1 LPWLQRAGGASPHIH
16 PWTFYLERLAW
27 FHPPKSPVWSEGAI
41 LVLALVGMGVSWVG
55 RKSALHRFL
64 AVYTV
69 ALTAAYSG
77 IAYKTPWCLL
87 SFWQGMILLAGVGAA
102 AVSEATRGR
111 TWKLVWGLVLA
122 GVTAHLAW
130 QAWRASFVF
139 FADRRNPY
147 VYAQTVPHL
156 RQLVE
161 RVEAVADAAPT
172 GRETIVQVVAPGH
185 DYGPLPWY
193 LRRLR
198 HVGWYDALPG
208 EPLAPV
214 VVVAAR
220 LDARLDEQTDRRWIM
235 VGLYEQ
241 RPGVFLELYVE
252 RELWLRYVSALPREG
267 AAE

>member
-1 LPWLQRAGGASPHIH
+1 
-16 PWTFYLERLAW
+16 
-27 FHPPKSPVWSEGAI
+27 
-41 LVLALVGMGVSWVG
+41 
-55 RKSALHRFL
+55 
-64 AVYTV
+64 
-69 ALTAAYSG
+69 
-77 IAYKTPWCLL
+77 
-87 SFWQGMILLAGVGAA
+87 
-102 AVSEATRGR
+102 
-111 TWKLVWGLVLA
+111 
-122 GVTAHLAW
+122 
-130 QAWRASFVF
+130 
-139 FADRRNPY
+139 
-147 VYAQTVPHL
+147 
-156 RQLVE
+156 
-161 RVEAVADAAPT
+161 VEAVADAAPT